1 MLRDDGTIYFG
12 ERDFDEFTPEELKRL
27 GIKELSEERKREVC
41 RILGIEYKEQVKRNK
56 ENDFNKWTDWIF
68 KKEYRWI
75 R

>member
-41 RILGIEYKEQVKRNK
+41 RILGIEYKERVKRNK
-56 ENDFNKWTDWIF
+56 ENDFNK
-68 KKEYRWI
+68 
-75 R
+75 

>member
-56 ENDFNKWTDWIF
+56 ENDFNK
-68 KKEYRWI
+68 
-75 R
+75 